1 LVYDDS
7 GPAVTGQDNIMK
19 KRPEHD
25 PRLEPVP
32 VPPPLPLASAD
43 DFESGQLRCRVCGSP
58 GASKR
63 NEMLCWVCRRLKISA
78 WKDIEKISLP
88 E

>member
-1 LVYDDS
+1 
-7 GPAVTGQDNIMK
+7 MK
-19 KRPEHD
+19 KRPDSELGLD
-25 PRLEPVP
+25 VP
-32 VPPPLPLASAD
+32 MPPIMPSVDELAA
-43 DFESGQLRCRVCGSP
+43 GQMLRCRVCGSP

-63 NEMLCWVCRRLKISA
+63 HDMLCWVCRRLKISA

>member
-1 LVYDDS
+1 MPPIMPSVEELE
-7 GPAVTGQDNIMK
+7 AGQ
-19 KRPEHD
+19 
-25 PRLEPVP
+25 
-32 VPPPLPLASAD
+32 A
-43 DFESGQLRCRVCGSP
+43 LRCRVCGSP

-63 NEMLCWVCRRLKISA
+63 HDMLCWVCRRLKISA

>member
-1 LVYDDS
+1 MIAATAS
-7 GPAVTGQDNIMK
+7 PCSSPISRTT
-19 KRPEHD
+19 
-25 PRLEPVP
+25 
-32 VPPPLPLASAD
+32 LA
-43 DFESGQLRCRVCGSP
+43 CGFNSRFSP

-78 WKDIEKISLP
+78 WKDVEKISLP

>member
-1 LVYDDS
+1 MKSVALD
-7 GPAVTGQDNIMK
+7 TLMK

-25 PRLEPVP
+25 PRVDPTP
-32 VPPPLPLASAD
+32 MPPPPPSAAD
-43 DFESGQLRCRVCGSP
+43 EFEGQQLRCRVCGTP

-63 NEMLCWVCRRLKISA
+63 HDMLCWVCRRLKISA
-78 WKDIEKISLP
+78 WKDIEKMSLP